1 MLSDNLST
9 RMTAILLAGL
19 AIMLVIGAALL
30 VWPQG
35 RGEGGVRFYQLPQ
48 PAEALAIVEAVEA
61 SSPAARPKVVKA
73 LDTGVIRATLD
84 GAFPPLQIRA
94 RAADASDPGY
104 QAYRQA
110 LGGRELRI
118 DVRRGGRLREG
129 ALPGRHALRL
139 SVRLSDGEVLV
150 LRRRAPD
157 TARQFF
163 GRVSLA
169 AAALLVV
176 TLLMLTLAVR
186 QTTRP
191 VSLLAHDVV
200 RFGDDLDAKS
210 LPLRGPRELRE
221 LSAAFNTLQGRIR
234 GLMDERTRILAAIAH
249 DLRTYLT
256 RLTLRAE
263 FITDEVQRAKAGLD
277 LAEMSQL
284 LDDTLLF
291 ARQDAGRGDGV
302 RSIDIR
308 RALETLVALRLEMG
322 QTVSLAPEAAGLAWV
337 SPLALRRMIDN
348 LVDNA
353 ARYGGAVTLDA
364 RPLGHGVEI
373 KVLDDGPGL
382 PVEALETITAPFA
395 RGDISRNRGTGG
407 AGLGLSIVQALARG
421 QGGRLTLANRPEGGL
436 TATISLP
443 APPLD
448 APSQH
453 AQRSGLDEE

>member
-1 MLSDNLST
+1 MMLSDNLST
-9 RMTAILLAGL
+9 RMMAILLAGL
-19 AIMLVIGAALL
+19 AAMLLIGATLL

-35 RGEGGVRFYQLPQ
+35 QGEGGVRFYQLPR
-48 PAEALAIVEAVEA
+48 PSEALAIVEAVE
-61 SSPAARPKVVKA
+61 SSPPAVRPKVVRA
-73 LDTGVIRATLD
+73 LDTGVIRTTLNGD
-84 GAFPPLQIRA
+84 FPPLQIRA
-94 RAADASDPGY
+94 RAADARDPGY

-110 LGGRELRI
+110 LGGRGLRI
-118 DVRRGGRLREG
+118 DIRRGGRLKEG

-139 SVRLSDGEVLV
+139 SVRLADGEVLV

-157 TARQFF
+157 TARRFF

-169 AAALLVV
+169 AATVLIV

-191 VSLLAHDVV
+191 VSLLAHDVA
-200 RFGDDLDAKS
+200 RFGHDLDAKA

-221 LSAAFNTLQGRIR
+221 LSAAFNTMQGRIR
-234 GLMDERTRILAAIAH
+234 GLMDERTRMLAAIAH

-263 FITDEVQRAKAGLD
+263 FITDDVQRAKAGTD

-291 ARQDAGRGDGV
+291 ARQDAGRGDGA
-302 RSIDIR
+302 RSIDVR
-308 RALETLVALRLEMG
+308 RELETLVALRLEMD
-322 QTVSLAPEAAGLAWV
+322 QAVSLTPEAAGLAWA
-337 SPLALRRMIDN
+337 SPLALRRMVDN

-364 RPLGHGVEI
+364 RRLGRRVEI
-373 KVLDDGPGL
+373 MVLDDGPGL
-382 PVEALETITAPFA
+382 PVEVLETITAPFE
-395 RGDISRNRGTGG
+395 RGETSRNRRTGG
-407 AGLGLSIVQALARG
+407 AGLGLSIVQALAQG

-436 TATISLP
+436 AATISLP
-443 APPLD
+443 AP
-448 APSQH
+448 S
-453 AQRSGLDEE
+453 SN

>member
-1 MLSDNLST
+1 MMLSDNLST

-19 AIMLVIGAALL
+19 AVMLVIGAVLL

-35 RGEGGVRFYQLPQ
+35 RGEGGVRFYQLPR
-48 PAEALAIVEAVEA
+48 PSEALAIVEAVEA
-61 SSPAARPKVVKA
+61 SPPPARAKVVKA
-73 LDTGVIRATLD
+73 LDTGVIRTTLD
-84 GAFPPLQIRA
+84 GDFPPLQLRA
-94 RAADASDPGY
+94 RAADAGDPGY

-110 LGGRELRI
+110 LGARDLRI
-118 DVRRGGRLREG
+118 DVRRGGRLKEG

-139 SVRLSDGEVLV
+139 SVRLAGGEVLV

-169 AAALLVV
+169 AATVLVV
-176 TLLMLTLAVR
+176 TLLMLALAVR

-191 VSLLAHDVV
+191 VSLLAKDVA
-200 RFGDDLDAKS
+200 RFGDDLDAKA

-221 LSAAFNTLQGRIR
+221 LSAAFNTMQGRIR
-234 GLMDERTRILAAIAH
+234 GLMDERTRMLAAIAH

-263 FITDEVQRAKAGLD
+263 FITDEVQRAKAGTD

-291 ARQDAGRGDGV
+291 ARQAAGRGDGA

-308 RALETLVALRLEMG
+308 RELESLVALRLEMG
-322 QTVSLAPEAAGLAWV
+322 QVVLLAPEAAGAAWA

-353 ARYGGAVTLDA
+353 ARYGGVVTLDA
-364 RPLGHGVEI
+364 RPLGRRVEI
-373 KVLDDGPGL
+373 IVLDDGPGL
-382 PVEALETITAPFA
+382 PDAVLETITAPFE
-395 RGDISRNRGTGG
+395 RGETSRNRLTGG
-407 AGLGLSIVQALARG
+407 AGLGLSIVKALAQG
-421 QGGRLTLANRPEGGL
+421 QGGRLILANRPEGGL
-436 TATISLP
+436 AATIDLP
-443 APPLD
+443 ARP
-448 APSQH
+448 A
-453 AQRSGLDEE
+453 G

>member
-1 MLSDNLST
+1 MMLSDNLST

-19 AIMLVIGAALL
+19 AVMLVIGATLL

-35 RGEGGVRFYQLPQ
+35 RGEGGVRFYQLPR
-48 PAEALAIVEAVEA
+48 PSEAVAIVAAVEA
-61 SSPAARPKVVKA
+61 SPLAVRPKVVKA
-73 LDTGVIRATLD
+73 LDTGVIRTTLD
-84 GAFPPLQIRA
+84 ESFPPLQVRA
-94 RAADASDPGY
+94 RAADASDPGF

-110 LGGRELRI
+110 LGGRDLRI
-118 DVRRGGRLREG
+118 DIRRGGRLKNG

-139 SVRLSDGEVLV
+139 SVRLADGQVLV

-157 TARQFF
+157 VARQFF

-191 VSLLAHDVV
+191 VSLLAHDVA
-200 RFGDDLDAKS
+200 RFGDDLDAKA

-221 LSAAFNTLQGRIR
+221 LSMAFNALQGRIR
-234 GLMDERTRILAAIAH
+234 DLMDERTRMLAAIAH

-263 FITDEVQRAKAGLD
+263 FIADDAQRAKAGTD
-277 LAEMSQL
+277 LAEMAQL

-291 ARQDAGRGDGV
+291 ARQDAGRGEGARPFDV
-302 RSIDIR
+302 RR
-308 RALETLVALRLEMG
+308 ELEALVALRREMG
-322 QTVSLAPEAAGLAWV
+322 QVVNLAPETAGVALV

-353 ARYGGAVTLDA
+353 LRYGGAVTLDA
-364 RPLGHGVEI
+364 RGVGDAIEI
-373 KVLDDGPGL
+373 VVRDDGPGL
-382 PVEALETITAPFA
+382 PEAVLAQITAPFA
-395 RGDISRNRGTGG
+395 RGETSRSRQTGG
-407 AGLGLSIVQALARG
+407 AGLGLSIVQALAVG
-421 QGGRLTLANRPEGGL
+421 QGGVLNLANHPEGGL
-436 TATISLP
+436 MATIRLP
-443 APPLD
+443 SAN
-448 APSQH
+448 
-453 AQRSGLDEE
+453 

>member
-1 MLSDNLST
+1 MMLSDNLST

-35 RGEGGVRFYQLPQ
+35 RGEGGVRFYQLPR
-48 PAEALAIVEAVEA
+48 PSEALAIVEAVEA
-61 SSPAARPKVVKA
+61 SPPAVRPKVVKA
-73 LDTGVIRATLD
+73 LDTSVIRTTLD
-84 GAFPPLQIRA
+84 GDFPPLQLRA
-94 RAADASDPGY
+94 RAANASDPGY

-110 LGGRELRI
+110 LGGRDLRI
-118 DVRRGGRLREG
+118 DIRRGGRLKDG

-139 SVRLSDGEVLV
+139 SVRLADGEVLV

-191 VSLLAHDVV
+191 VSLLAHDVA
-200 RFGDDLDAKS
+200 RFGDDLDGKA

-234 GLMDERTRILAAIAH
+234 GLMDERTRMLAAIAH

-263 FITDEVQRAKAGLD
+263 FITDETQRAKAGID

-291 ARQDAGRGDGV
+291 ARQDAGRGDGA

-308 RALETLVALRLEMG
+308 RELETLVALRLEMG
-322 QTVSLAPEAAGLAWV
+322 QTMILTPEAAGFAWA
-337 SPLALRRMIDN
+337 SPLALRRMVDN

-364 RPLGHGVEI
+364 RRLGRRVEI
-373 KVLDDGPGL
+373 MVLDDGPGL
-382 PVEALETITAPFA
+382 PVEVLETITAPFE
-395 RGDISRNRGTGG
+395 RGETSRNRRTGG
-407 AGLGLSIVQALARG
+407 AGLGLSIVKALAQG

-436 TATISLP
+436 AATIDLP
-443 APPLD
+443 AR
-448 APSQH
+448 PS
-453 AQRSGLDEE
+453 D